1 MAKVVVTLNDQV
13 QKELNIDRARLNIG
27 RRPGNDLVLDHL
39 AVSGRHAAIDTTSE
53 GTFILDLGSTN
64 GTSVNGQPIKKHL
77 LHHDDVIEL
86 GKYQLK
92 FVVEVDNYQISPDE
106 TLKTGTIK
114 VLNGANAGKEMVLS
128 KPVTT
133 LGSPGIL
140 VISIAREGN
149 RFKINFVEGKV
160 FPKINGEAIDAR
172 PRVLEHGDEIDL
184 SGTKMAFQLN

>member
-1 MAKVVVTLNDQV
+1 MAKVVVIFNGQV
-13 QKELNIDRARLNIG
+13 QKEASIDRARLNIG

-53 GTFILDLGSTN
+53 GTYVLDLGSTN

-77 LHHDDVIEL
+77 LQHDDVIEL

-92 FVVEVDNYQISPDE
+92 FVVEVDNYQVSPDE
-106 TLKTGTIK
+106 TLKVGKIK
-114 VLNGANAGKEMVLS
+114 VLNGSNADKEMILS

-140 VISIAREGN
+140 VVSIAREGN
-149 RFKINFVEGKV
+149 RFKISFVEGKV
-160 FPKINGEAIDAR
+160 FPKINGETTDAR
-172 PRVLEHGDEIDL
+172 PRILVHGDEIDL
-184 SGTKMAFQLN
+184 SGTKMEFQLH

>member
-1 MAKVVVTLNDQV
+1 MAKVVVTLNGQV

-77 LHHDDVIEL
+77 LHHDDVIEM

-92 FVVEVDNYQISPDE
+92 FVVEVDNYEVSSDE
-106 TLKTGTIK
+106 TLKVGKIK
-114 VLNGANAGKEMVLS
+114 VLNGANVGKEMILS

-140 VISIAREGN
+140 VVSIAREGN
-149 RFKINFVEGKV
+149 RFKITFVEGKV
-160 FPKINGEAIDAR
+160 FPKINGEVIDAR
-172 PRVLEHGDEIDL
+172 PRVLEHGNEIDL
-184 SGTKMAFQLN
+184 SGTKMEFQLN

>member
-1 MAKVVVTLNDQV
+1 MAKVVVVFNGQV
-13 QKELNIDRARLNIG
+13 QKEMSIDRARLNIG

-53 GTFILDLGSTN
+53 GTYVLDLGSTN

-77 LHHDDVIEL
+77 LQHDDVIEL

-92 FVVEVDNYQISPDE
+92 FVVEVDNYQVSPDE
-106 TLKTGTIK
+106 TLKVGKIK
-114 VLNGANAGKEMVLS
+114 VLNGSNAGKEMILS

-140 VISIAREGN
+140 VVSIAREGN
-149 RFKINFVEGKV
+149 RFKISFVEGKV
-160 FPKINGEAIDAR
+160 FPKINGETTDAR
-172 PRVLEHGDEIDL
+172 PRILVHGDEIDL
-184 SGTKMAFQLN
+184 SGTKMEFQLH

>member
-1 MAKVVVTLNDQV
+1 MAKVVVVFNGQV
-13 QKELNIDRARLNIG
+13 QKEVSIDRARLNIG

-53 GTFILDLGSTN
+53 GTYVLDLGSTN

-77 LHHDDVIEL
+77 LQHDDVIEL

-92 FVVEVDNYQISPDE
+92 FVVEVDNYQVSPDE
-106 TLKTGTIK
+106 TLKVGKIK
-114 VLNGANAGKEMVLS
+114 VLNGSNAGKEMILS

-140 VISIAREGN
+140 VVSIAREGN
-149 RFKINFVEGKV
+149 RFKISFVEGKV
-160 FPKINGEAIDAR
+160 FPKINGETTDAR
-172 PRVLEHGDEIDL
+172 PRVLVHGDEIDL
-184 SGTKMAFQLN
+184 SGTKMEFQIH

>member
-1 MAKVVVTLNDQV
+1 MAKVVVTFNGQV
-13 QKELNIDRARLNIG
+13 QKEFNIDRARLNIG

-77 LHHDDVIEL
+77 LQNDDVIEL

-106 TLKTGTIK
+106 TLKVGKIK
-114 VLNGANAGKEMVLS
+114 VLNGANAGKEMILS

-140 VISIAREGN
+140 VVSIAREGN
-149 RFKINFVEGKV
+149 RFKITFVEGKV
-160 FPKINGEAIDAR
+160 FPKINGETIDAR
-172 PRVLEHGDEIDL
+172 PRILAHGDEIDL
-184 SGTKMAFQLN
+184 SGTKMEFQLN

>member
-1 MAKVVVTLNDQV
+1 MVTFNGQI

-77 LHHDDVIEL
+77 LQNDDVIEL

-106 TLKTGTIK
+106 TLKVGKIK

-140 VISIAREGN
+140 VVSIAREGN
-149 RFKINFVEGKV
+149 RFKITFVEGKV
-160 FPKINGEAIDAR
+160 FPKINAETIDAR

-184 SGTKMAFQLN
+184 SGTKMEFQLN

>member
-1 MAKVVVTLNDQV
+1 MAKVVVIFNGQV
-13 QKELNIDRARLNIG
+13 QKEVNIDRARMNIG

-64 GTSVNGQPIKKHL
+64 GTAVNGQPIKKHQL
-77 LHHDDVIEL
+77 QNDDVVEV

-106 TLKTGTIK
+106 TLKVGKIK
-114 VLNGANAGKEMVLS
+114 VLNGGNSGKEMVLS

-140 VISIAREGN
+140 VVSIARDGN
-149 RFKINFVEGKV
+149 RFKITFVEGKV
-160 FPKINGEAIDAR
+160 FPKINGETIDAR

-184 SGTKMAFQLN
+184 SGTKMEFQLN

>member
-1 MAKVVVTLNDQV
+1 MAKVVVIFNGQV
-13 QKELNIDRARLNIG
+13 QKDMNIDRARLNIG

-77 LHHDDVIEL
+77 LQDGDVIEL

-92 FVVEVDNYQISPDE
+92 FVVEVDNYQFSPDE
-106 TLKTGTIK
+106 TLLVGKIK
-114 VLNGANAGKEMVLS
+114 VLTGANAGKEMILS

-140 VISIAREGN
+140 VVSIAREGN
-149 RFKINFVEGKV
+149 RFKITFVEGKL
-160 FPKINGEAIDAR
+160 FPKINSETIDAR
-172 PRVLEHGDEIDL
+172 PRILSHGDEIDL
-184 SGTKMAFQLN
+184 SGTKMEFQLS

>member
-1 MAKVVVTLNDQV
+1 MAKVVVVFNGQV
-13 QKELNIDRARLNIG
+13 QKEVSIDRARLNIG

-53 GTFILDLGSTN
+53 GTYVLDLGSTN

-77 LHHDDVIEL
+77 LQHDDVIEL

-92 FVVEVDNYQISPDE
+92 FVVEVDNYQVSPDE
-106 TLKTGTIK
+106 TLKVGKIK
-114 VLNGANAGKEMVLS
+114 VLNGANAGKEMTLS

-140 VISIAREGN
+140 VVSIAREGN
-149 RFKINFVEGKV
+149 RFKISFVEGKV
-160 FPKINGEAIDAR
+160 FPKINGETTDAR
-172 PRVLEHGDEIDL
+172 PRILVHGDEIDL
-184 SGTKMAFQLN
+184 SGTKMEFQLH